1 MENQEI
7 QIANKNV
14 YSGLRPH
21 QYSAFKAAKAH
32 RYGIISDTCG
42 SGKTRVECELICD
55 ALLANKKIIVLAAH
69 RLDLINQHLKN
80 LDEYVQDY
88 HSTLLDTKNKDW
100 FMFEVSSANRKE
112 HQMQNYTNRQDIQN
126 TLKGYLDQNKQV
138 VITLCYQ
145 SLANLYA
152 AIEGT
157 DIRIDLMICDEG
169 HIGMSA
175 KMGKNEAQ
183 QLCEK
188 SNVKIVKYD
197 MVKFCDSFLIF
208 TATPFKE
215 TMVKVVDG
223 KKIEVIHDYS
233 YAEANRDGIVLP
245 FTANFYSARDFNEK
259 TQLGMIKEAF
269 SDLKEKFSKT
279 SAKLLVCG
287 TGLESN
293 QLNFNTLIKQYK
305 KEIESGT
312 LAIAKIGSETTTVDE
327 EIIPSCEWVDT
338 EQLIHVDQYGLDT
351 YKLNFKNDYINKNM
365 VFDRMNAWMKDVDR
379 NGKYRDIIIIHCQML
394 GVGVDLPDVNG
405 VCILGN
411 KESADLYQSIMRG
424 CRIAHVDRERPINQ
438 RLEDHFEVYFHTD
451 SHDLEPI
458 KKFVNKLV
466 DLGGLSMLEALTLNT
481 PTYGH
486 KPEPGKSSAGQTYL
500 TKTIDSLKVYK
511 ACDKIVFDCTDF
523 QDGIKQFEKLYEQY
537 PDERPY
543 IEEQYSKF
551 FHKWA

>member
-7 QIANKNV
+7 QTANKNV
-14 YSGLRPH
+14 YFGLRQH
-21 QYSAFKAAKAH
+21 QYSAFKAAEEYK
-32 RYGIISDTCG
+32 YGIISDTCG
-42 SGKTRVECELICD
+42 SGKTHVECELICD
-55 ALLANKKIIVLAAH
+55 ALLNKKKIIILAAH

-80 LDEYVQDY
+80 LKKYIQEQHPV
-88 HSTLLDTKNKDW
+88 LLDTKNKDW

-112 HQMQNYTNRQDIQN
+112 HRMQNYTNRQDIQN
-126 TLKGYLDQNKQV
+126 TLKGYIDNNKQV

-157 DIRIDLMICDEG
+157 DIKIDLMICDEG

-197 MVKFCDSFLIF
+197 MVKFCDSFLVF

-223 KKIEVIHDYS
+223 KKIDVIHDYS

-245 FTANFYSARDFNEK
+245 FTANFYTARDFNEK

-269 SDLKEKFSKT
+269 SDLKEKFNKT

-293 QLNFNTLIKQYK
+293 QLNFNTLVKQYK
-305 KEIESGT
+305 KEIKSGT
-312 LAIAKIGSETTTVDE
+312 LAIAKIGSETINSDE
-327 EIIPSCEWVDT
+327 DIIPSCEWVDAH
-338 EQLIHVDQYGLDT
+338 ELEHAEQYGLDT
-351 YKLNFKNDYINKNM
+351 YKLDLKNDYVNKNK
-365 VFDRMNAWMKDVDR
+365 VFTKMKDWMDNKDT
-379 NGKYRDIIIIHCQML
+379 NGKYRDIIVIHCQML
-394 GVGVDLPDVNG
+394 GVGVDLPNING
-405 VCILGN
+405 VCVLGN

-424 CRIAHVDRERPINQ
+424 CRIAELDRGVPVTE
-438 RLEDHFEVYFHTD
+438 RLEDHFEVYFHAD

-458 KKFVNKLV
+458 KKFVDKLV
-466 DLGGLSMLEALTLNT
+466 ALGGLSMLEALTLNT

-486 KPEPGKSSAGQTYL
+486 KAEPGNSAAGKAYL
-500 TKTIDSLKVYK
+500 TKTINSLRVHE
-511 ACDKIVFDCTDF
+511 ACDKIVFNCDNCVA
-523 QDGIKQFEKLYEQY
+523 GIKQFIDLFEKY

-543 IEEQYSKF
+543 IEEQYAKF
-551 FHKWA
+551 FHKFS